1 MHPCEG
7 LSAEGSPVSWAV
19 RFMPA
24 APAER
29 RGVESSIALSE
40 LENSLISCCS
50 HSGSALWQSGGHHTR
65 HTCGVWGHAVPTWAG
80 SSVLGAAPAHS
91 MPRLS
96 SHLPLNQIYEFRN
109 QGTFCPFKN
118 RFSFFFFLIQI
129 FFGDCGAFHQLFLV
143 AEGQCAQ
150 DRFHLTLP
158 KGELWLW
165 LANKMFRL
173 LLPCLP
179 TPASF
184 T

>member
-1 MHPCEG
+1 MSLETK
-7 LSAEGSPVSWAV
+7 
-19 RFMPA
+19 
-24 APAER
+24 
-29 RGVESSIALSE
+29 ALFA
-40 LENSLISCCS
+40 LLKIDSL
-50 HSGSALWQSGGHHTR
+50 
-65 HTCGVWGHAVPTWAG
+65 
-80 SSVLGAAPAHS
+80 
-91 MPRLS
+91 
-96 SHLPLNQIYEFRN
+96 
-109 QGTFCPFKN
+109 
-118 RFSFFFFLIQI
+118 FFFFLIQI